1 MAPPPSSAGS
11 HAGLAIA
18 ATAMALS
25 GTLVLF
31 SLCRAKQP
39 QLLPSSSSSSDAP
52 SSPRLR
58 PCLSSSEKRKPRD
71 KARRGSKKRVRFADD
86 VVDNGG
92 GASPA
97 REGAGAAPREEP
109 EPSCAAALR
118 APMPANREALYRGML
133 RGRSMLRVACSY

>member
-1 MAPPPSSAGS
+1 MASSSSSSSSSGGS

-25 GTLVLF
+25 GTLVLY

-39 QLLPSSSSSSDAP
+39 QLVPSDDAP
-52 SSPRLR
+52 SPRLR
-58 PCLSSSEKRKPRD
+58 PCLSSSEKRKKKKREM
-71 KARRGSKKRVRFADD
+71 ARRGSQKRVRFADD
-86 VVDNGG
+86 VVDKDNG
-92 GASPA
+92 AA
-97 REGAGAAPREEP
+97 AGAPREEAEA

-118 APMPANREALYRGML
+118 TPLPANREALYRGML